1 MLYNFNRAL
10 PFAQNATWGNLLAL
24 RPGQPVGNWRDS
36 NEGLGYG
43 FYPFDVNSALV
54 PASLRAIQNLAD
66 AGMLDFAGVEA
77 QEVGDVA
84 SVWEAHA
91 AGLFEVT
98 VERERAEVR
107 LRNFVKVANLSEALL
122 GGRDPESVTFYG
134 LSLKQDGTPVEVM
147 NSDVAFNLM
156 YGSNI
161 PRAFLERVVD
171 ALQPY
176 PRGEHGARLQIH
188 VS

>member
-1 MLYNFNRAL
+1 M
-10 PFAQNATWGNLLAL
+10 PFARSPTVSNLIGL
-24 RPGQPVGNWRDS
+24 RPGQSVGNWRDS
-36 NEGLGYG
+36 QQGLGYG

-77 QEVGDVA
+77 REVGDVA

-91 AGLFEVT
+91 ARLFEVT
-98 VERERAEVR
+98 VERERAEAR
-107 LRNFVKVANLSEALL
+107 LRNFVKAANLTEALL
-122 GGRDPESVTFYG
+122 GDGFPTEMKSVSFYG
-134 LSLKQDGTPVEVM
+134 LSLKRDGTPIEVM
-147 NSDVAFNLM
+147 NSDIGFNLM
-156 YGSNI
+156 YGTNV
-161 PRAFLERVVD
+161 PRAFLQRVVD

-176 PRGEHGARLQIH
+176 PRGEHGADLQIH